1 MKIKTTMLLGAA
13 LLLVSSVSL
22 AAPAAAGVDSR
33 FSQLEAELKMLEQK
47 ENERFKEEEQI
58 AKSAQNNLNVLT
70 NLKNKCEERINYMT
84 TMEGRSIYSN
94 EMKNLLKQ
102 YQGFLGE
109 IDKQF
114 KVEERKIFEFNQL
127 KSLRAE

>member
-1 MKIKTTMLLGAA
+1 MLVKPLTFCVDKTGIKYPPCK
-13 LLLVSSVSL
+13 SVFI
-22 AAPAAAGVDSR
+22 PV
-33 FSQLEAELKMLEQK
+33 MLEQK

-58 AKSAQNNLNVLT
+58 AKSAQNNLNALT
-70 NLKNKCEERINYMT
+70 NLRNKCGERINYMT
-84 TMEGRSIYSN
+84 SMEGRSIYSN

-102 YQGFLGE
+102 YQGFLTE
-109 IDKQF
+109 IDKQS

>member
-22 AAPAAAGVDSR
+22 AAPAAGVDSR

-58 AKSAQNNLNVLT
+58 AKSAQNNLKLS
-70 NLKNKCEERINYMT
+70 Y
-84 TMEGRSIYSN
+84 
-94 EMKNLLKQ
+94 
-102 YQGFLGE
+102 
-109 IDKQF
+109 
-114 KVEERKIFEFNQL
+114 
-127 KSLRAE
+127 KS